1 MASKP
6 DLHRFD
12 DLFAPFGRIELRR
25 MFGGEGIYVNGSII
39 GIIIRDLI
47 YLKTDDATRGAY
59 LAEGCKPFS
68 YEAQGK
74 TRESVTYYAI
84 PDRLYDDPEELAVW
98 ARRAQAA
105 IPIKPKKVA
114 KPKKAAKP
122 KPGPKKK
129 K

>member
-1 MASKP
+1 MVFKP

-25 MFGGEGIYVNGSII
+25 MFGGEGIYARGEVI
-39 GIIIRDLI
+39 GIVMRDLI
-47 YLKTDDATRGAY
+47 YLKTDEATRGAF

-74 TRESVTYYAI
+74 TRESVSYYAI
-84 PDRLYDDPEELAVW
+84 PDRLYDDPDELADW
-98 ARRAQAA
+98 ARLARAVT
-105 IPIKPKKVA
+105 PTKLKPKA
-114 KPKKAAKP
+114 
-122 KPGPKKK
+122 KKK

>member
-25 MFGGEGIYVNGSII
+25 MFGGEGIYANGSII

-59 LAEGCKPFS
+59 LAESCKPFS

-84 PDRLYDDPEELAVW
+84 PDRLYDDPEELADW
-98 ARRAQAA
+98 ARRARAV
-105 IPIKPKKVA
+105 IPA
-114 KPKKAAKP
+114 KPKPKPAAKP
-122 KPGPKKK
+122 KPKAKKK